1 MVYNFIECVSVPYS
15 SSIQWIV
22 SCVYGLSVAID
33 SLMTG
38 TLIAYLLRSRTGFT
52 AYALGLSLDAALE
65 IDNDFHRTD
74 SLVQTLIVY
83 TINTGASRCLRTPYS
98 LPDPC

>member
-1 MVYNFIECVSVPYS
+1 MAYNFIKRIAVSY

-52 AYALGLSLDAALE
+52 AYVLGLSLDAALE

-83 TINTGASRCLRTPYS
+83 TINTGASRCLRVSYG
-98 LPDPC
+98 LPDPS